1 MSFIKTLVT
10 LAVGFAAAK
19 GYQKF
24 RTGGGM
30 AGLQDNLKSAGA
42 PGGVADTIG
51 GMAEKIGIPGA
62 TETVRNLMGQAG
74 GMAATGAEAAQ
85 SGLGGMMSAV
95 TGAAAAGTGAM
106 AGIFASLTQGT
117 AVGGMAE
124 GQAKLMIRAM
134 IEAAKADGA
143 IDADEQAKIME
154 HVKDAEPAEIAYV
167 KDLMAAPPD
176 LAGLAADT
184 DTAMRSQVFSASLMA
199 IRVDS
204 AAESAYLV
212 QLAQALGIDD
222 ATFDALIAA
231 AKGPA

>member
-1 MSFIKTLVT
+1 MSFIKTLAT

-24 RTGGGM
+24 RQGGGM
-30 AGLQDNLKSAGA
+30 AGLQDNLKTAGQ
-42 PGGVADTIG
+42 PGGIADTLG
-51 GMAEKIGIPGA
+51 GMAEKMGIPGA
-62 TETVRNLMGQAG
+62 TETVRTMMGQAG

-117 AVGGMAE
+117 AVGAMAE

-143 IDADEQAKIME
+143 IDAAEQARIME
-154 HVKDAEPAEIAYV
+154 HLKDAEPAEIAYV
-167 KDLMAAPPD
+167 QGLMAAPMD
-176 LAGLAADT
+176 LAALVADT
-184 DTAMRSQVFSASLMA
+184 DATMRTQVFSASVAA
-199 IRVDS
+199 IRIDS
-204 AAESAYLV
+204 AVERAYLV
-212 QLAQALGIDD
+212 ELARALGIDD
-222 ATFDALIAA
+222 VTRDALIVAA
-231 AKGPA
+231 GGTA

>member
-1 MSFIKTLVT
+1 MSFIKTLAT

-24 RTGGGM
+24 RQGGGM
-30 AGLQDNLKSAGA
+30 AGLQDNLKTAGQ
-42 PGGVADTIG
+42 PGGIADTIG
-51 GMAEKIGIPGA
+51 GMAEKMGIPGA
-62 TETVRNLMGQAG
+62 TETVRTMMGQAG
-74 GMAATGAEAAQ
+74 GMAASGAEAAQ

-117 AVGGMAE
+117 AVGAMAE

-143 IDADEQAKIME
+143 IDADEQARIMD
-154 HVKDAEPAEIAYV
+154 HLKDAEPAEIAYV
-167 KDLMAAPPD
+167 QDLMAKPMD
-176 LAGLAADT
+176 LAALVADT
-184 DTAMRSQVFSASLMA
+184 DATMRTQVFSASVAA

-204 AAESAYLV
+204 AVERAYLIE
-212 QLAQALGIDD
+212 LAKALGIDD
-222 ATFDALIAA
+222 VTRDALIAA
-231 AKGPA
+231 AGGTA